1 MKNHN
6 TPAVYGN
13 QEQMCIKQEQ
23 ARVQAGHT
31 LKQVRIPVAKVR
43 MQMKRNIRDCYPYRK
58 QPGGCIKPP

>member
-13 QEQMCIKQEQ
+13 LEQMCIKQEQ

-31 LKQVRIPVAKVR
+31 QKQMRIPVAKVR
-43 MQMKRNIRDCYPYRK
+43 MQMKRNNRDCYHHRK
-58 QPGGCIKPP
+58 QPGAV